1 MYRCLIPVVKISIAK
16 REFYFL
22 LLSRSML
29 MDLSE
34 QTQQQ
39 TAAIILWETDI
50 SHLNLIIDFMY
61 CGEVKVRRFVIS
73 YTNMYVLGFI
83 YLPSWR
89 NWRKTPTTV
98 GE

>member
-1 MYRCLIPVVKISIAK
+1 
-16 REFYFL
+16 
-22 LLSRSML
+22 ML

-73 YTNMYVLGFI
+73 
-83 YLPSWR
+83 
-89 NWRKTPTTV
+89 
-98 GE
+98 